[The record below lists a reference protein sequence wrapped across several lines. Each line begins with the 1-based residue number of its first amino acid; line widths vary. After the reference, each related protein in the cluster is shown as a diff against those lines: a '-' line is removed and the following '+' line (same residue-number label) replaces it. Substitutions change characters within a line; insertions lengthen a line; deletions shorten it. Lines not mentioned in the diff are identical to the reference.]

1 MNSKKTLHSVLVVA
15 LSILMINPS
24 PLIAKEGKGTEK
36 AAVAAVAAAAL
47 LGVAA
52 LSHHDGHY
60 PDGVRYDD
68 VNDKAEFE
76 RGYRDGLHNA
86 VRNNY
91 NNTQAYRHGYK
102 SGLDERAIRISHNH
116 RNKWEK
122 DRHAAAGKIKRVAL
136 REAERF
142 WNIPRGSA
150 TPLSSAYNEKN
161 GHYRVNVAA
170 GYHRGVCVLTEDGTI
185 IRFKDSRQ

>member
-1 MNSKKTLHSVLVVA
+1 MSGKKILRGALVAA
-15 LSILMINPS
+15 LSVLMINPS
-24 PLIAKEGKGTEK
+24 PLIAKEGEGAEK

-60 PDGVRYDD
+60 PDGVRYDEA
-68 VNDKAEFE
+68 NDKAEFE
-76 RGYRDGLHNA
+76 RGYRDGLHNSA
-86 VRNNY
+86 PNNY
-91 NNTQAYRHGYK
+91 NNTQAYRNGYK

-122 DRHAAAGKIKRVAL
+122 DRHAASGKIIRVAL

-150 TPLSSAYNEKN
+150 TPLSSTYNEKN

-170 GYHRGVCVLTEDGTI
+170 GYHRGVCVLTEDGAI
-185 IRFKDSRQ
+185 VRFKDTRQ